1 MRVKPDLRGAVGTAL
16 LLSVLMVSLTV
27 SAVTAAEAASAP
39 ALSEALAAYAFSP
52 LSGEL
57 AQRAGSAVRLGADP
71 ATLAEFIAG
80 AGAQSVADRD
90 VLAAINRAEHLAAAR
105 LPVGPVLSRYMQ
117 GLAKGIPFARIE
129 TAVDGLQGWLV
140 VSARRIDAALPAPAD
155 PAGERARLTTVDH
168 GAYALSVGVSEA
180 VLDRSIQLAAK
191 ESRPVEAAQA
201 PVLALGVLVAS
212 GANQDRSWEVVN
224 AAWNNGYRGEDLER
238 LGKALGR
245 FSRDGQGPPAEVMA
259 QVMAQIGGNAGRDR
273 VFEGLD
279 ALVGDGGGRSTG
291 AGPGA
296 GKGMDPARDRPD
308 NDRGRGDPPG
318 PGGGGY
324 GGHGGGH

>member
-1 MRVKPDLRGAVGTAL
+1 MRAIPDVRGAVGIAL
-16 LLSVLMVSLTV
+16 LLCVLMAGLPAST
-27 SAVTAAEAASAP
+27 ATAAEAAPAP

-80 AGAQSVADRD
+80 AGAQNVPDSD
-90 VLAAINRAEHLAAAR
+90 VLAALVRAEHLAGSR
-105 LPVGPVLSRYMQ
+105 LPVGPILSRYMQ

-129 TAVDGLQGWLV
+129 TVVDGLQTWLV
-140 VSARRIDAALPAPAD
+140 DSARHIDTALPAPAD
-155 PAGERARLTTVDH
+155 PAGERARLTAIDH
-168 GAYALSVGVSEA
+168 GAYALSVGVPQV

-191 ESRPVEAAQA
+191 ETRPVEAAQA

-212 GANQDRSWEVVN
+212 GATPEKSWEVVS
-224 AAWNNGYRGEDLER
+224 AAWRNGYRGEDLER

-245 FSRDGQGPPAEVMA
+245 LSRDGQGPPAEVME
-259 QVMAQIGGNAGRDR
+259 QVMAQIRDNAGRDR
-273 VFEGLD
+273 VFDGLD
-279 ALVGDGGGRSTG
+279 ALYGDGDGRSTG

-296 GKGMDPARDRPD
+296 GKGQDPARDRPD

-318 PGGGGY
+318 PGGGG
-324 GGHGGGH
+324 HGGGGH